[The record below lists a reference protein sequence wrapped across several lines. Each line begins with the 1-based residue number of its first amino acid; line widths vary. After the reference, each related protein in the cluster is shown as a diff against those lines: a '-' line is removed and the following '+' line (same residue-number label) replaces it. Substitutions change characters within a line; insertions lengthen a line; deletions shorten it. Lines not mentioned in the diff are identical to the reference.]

1 MPDFAAAHPGSVL
14 ASDYGY
20 ACQSFV
26 LLHQRMLAWYQL
38 DQRSL
43 QAELQLKHSLIK
55 FMVTTN
61 SLTHVDKSHS
71 LKSIWHLK
79 YKILPNNPDFST
91 ARLDG

>member
-43 QAELQLKHSLIK
+43 QAVLQLKTQSDQ
-55 FMVTTN
+55 VRGD
-61 SLTHVDKSHS
+61 DKQSHACQS
-71 LKSIWHLK
+71 HTS
-79 YKILPNNPDFST
+79 
-91 ARLDG
+91 

>member
-1 MPDFAAAHPGSVL
+1 MPDFAAVHPGSVL

-43 QAELQLKHSLIK
+43 QAMLQLEHSLIK

-61 SLTHVDKSHS
+61 SPTSVGMSHKLTTVY
-71 LKSIWHLK
+71 HLK
-79 YKILPNNPDFST
+79 
-91 ARLDG
+91 